1 MIERN
6 SKLVKLYVTIFD
18 IRRKNMKKKKR
29 LILKYNRMKLIF
41 K

>member
-18 IRRKNMKKKKR
+18 IRRKNMKKK
-29 LILKYNRMKLIF
+29 INFEI
-41 K
+41 

>member
-18 IRRKNMKKKKR
+18 IRRKNMKKKR